1 MFKRERKNS
10 QYLRTSVVRKGK
22 FALFWRLSTR
32 GEGGLMSKNQL
43 RITARGLE
51 LLKGSCRG
59 VLAEGEG
66 RAASQL
72 WKSSWNQECGGL
84 ASIILIVLSTVNLQL
99 QGLFLFLRPVLRIV
113 YMGQLMSWLQFG
125 HHGVIFLHLL
135 GTSVSAKQLIEHG
148 WEY

>member
-1 MFKRERKNS
+1 MFKRKRKNS

-59 VLAEGEG
+59 VLAEGGG

-84 ASIILIVLSTVNLQL
+84 ISIILIVLNTVNLQL
-99 QGLFLFLRPVLRIV
+99 QGLFLFLW
-113 YMGQLMSWLQFG
+113 GQFLELCTWGSLCHGYNLVIMESSSFTCWGLQYLQ
-125 HHGVIFLHLL
+125 IR
-135 GTSVSAKQLIEHG
+135 S
-148 WEY
+148 